1 MESLHVISAYLAW
14 ICLPLGPIQPYFPYV
29 NAAYL
34 AWICH
39 KHSTTHVTTPAPW
52 INATDFFKFFATNVV
67 TKVAQILSDREQ
79 PMFNK
84 NCHPNTINTMVP
96 SQLLSTINLLIIYS
110 TGGNRKLK
118 HLRFIRRLC

>member
-39 KHSTTHVTTPAPW
+39 KHNSLPLGPIQPLYPSAKELLV
-52 INATDFFKFFATNVV
+52 
-67 TKVAQILSDREQ
+67 LS
-79 PMFNK
+79 
-84 NCHPNTINTMVP
+84 
-96 SQLLSTINLLIIYS
+96 L
-110 TGGNRKLK
+110 NR
-118 HLRFIRRLC
+118 HRSIVIAS